1 MNDLIGKVRSLSD
14 PFTYCPAVGHVD
26 VCETHMS
33 WVFLTGSRVYKLK
46 KPIIRPHLDFGT
58 VERRRHFC
66 EEEVRLNRRLAERT
80 YLAVVP
86 LRRRASGEYALG
98 GDGPIA
104 DWLVE
109 MVQLPSAEML
119 DERIAD
125 GHATAAEIE
134 RMGDRLA
141 AFYAELPAE
150 DAGQLCLQRLRR
162 ELALDADILA
172 RPAFGLAPRTA
183 PLIGAGKRALQRC
196 RPLIQGRARRGLIV
210 EGHGDLRPEHVCL
223 VEPLQIIDCLEFDR
237 TFRLVDPYDEVRY
250 LGLECAVLGASWIG
264 PILLDRLVARLGNP
278 PPPELLTLYA
288 GLRAL
293 TRARLCLAHL
303 LETPVR
309 NLDKWRPLALRY
321 LEEAGQALVN
331 PRAR

>member
-1 MNDLIGKVRSLSD
+1 M
-14 PFTYCPAVGHVD
+14 
-26 VCETHMS
+26 
-33 WVFLTGSRVYKLK
+33 
-46 KPIIRPHLDFGT
+46 
-58 VERRRHFC
+58 
-66 EEEVRLNRRLAERT
+66 VRL
-80 YLAVVP
+80 P
-86 LRRRASGEYALG
+86 
-98 GDGPIA
+98 
-104 DWLVE
+104 
-109 MVQLPSAEML
+109 QAEML

-134 RMGDRLA
+134 RIGDRLA

-183 PLIGAGKRALQRC
+183 PLIEAGERALERC
-196 RPLIQGRARRGLIV
+196 RPLIEGRARRGLIV

-278 PPPELLTLYA
+278 PPPELLTSMPDCA
-288 GLRAL
+288 RSPGRASASR
-293 TRARLCLAHL
+293 TCSR
-303 LETPVR
+303 
-309 NLDKWRPLALRY
+309 RPCASQTSGAPSRFAISRRP
-321 LEEAGQALVN
+321 EQALVN